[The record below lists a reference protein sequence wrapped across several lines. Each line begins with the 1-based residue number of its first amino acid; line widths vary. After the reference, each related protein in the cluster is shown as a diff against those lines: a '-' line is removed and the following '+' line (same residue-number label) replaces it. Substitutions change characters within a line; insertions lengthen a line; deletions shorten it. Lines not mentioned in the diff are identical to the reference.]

1 MKRETEKL
9 QCQGGLFK
17 KHNAN
22 IEKQKGANNSGLS
35 HFQLHHRHKDIN
47 TININP
53 RKMIIIIK
61 FVIIIVI
68 IINIMK
74 DSGQEKEIQQ
84 ESLGW
89 SCQELEAADS

>member
-1 MKRETEKL
+1 MKRKTEKP

-17 KHNAN
+17 KQNAN

-35 HFQLHHRHKDIN
+35 HFHHKD
-47 TININP
+47 INP

-61 FVIIIVI
+61 FLITIRMIIK
-68 IINIMK
+68 IMK